1 MVFSATFNT
10 ISANSWQ
17 SVLLVEVNRS
27 IRRKPPTCH
36 KSLTNFITKYCFE
49 YTSPSTGFELTTLV
63 VMGTNCVCS
72 CNFNYHMIKNTTS
85 PYYIKHNYLIKWK
98 TKNTTPLAQF
108 ENSFVDSQK
117 QPNLIPPTH
126 LCIRTHFLCVQVWGY
141 FSLLTHTT
149 FI

>member
-1 MVFSATFNT
+1 LSSVSKINFDPKNVLFMLFIWIFQLRIMVMVFSATFNT

-36 KSLTNFITKYCFE
+36 KSLPNFITKYCFE

-98 TKNTTPLAQF
+98 TKNTTPLA
-108 ENSFVDSQK
+108 
-117 QPNLIPPTH
+117 
-126 LCIRTHFLCVQVWGY
+126 
-141 FSLLTHTT
+141 
-149 FI
+149 